1 MKTSINWFDKR
12 TKEHYCISD
21 LEMGDTFI
29 YHGDVCMKC
38 LDDDDCVYIILLET
52 GRIRYDFDC
61 AEFIDELVNLDIT
74 IKDV

>member
-1 MKTSINWFDKR
+1 MKTNINWFDKR

-21 LEMGDTFI
+21 LEIGDVFI

-38 LDDDDCVYIILLET
+38 LDDNDNICIVLLEK
-52 GRIRYDFDC
+52 GCIRYDFDFG
-61 AEFIDELVNLDIT
+61 EFIDELINLDIT